1 MRKWN
6 EKEKCIE
13 IIRDK
18 KKMMKEAMEKEKK
31 HQEE

>member
-1 MRKWN
+1 MRKWI
-6 EKEKCIE
+6 EKEKGIE

-18 KKMMKEAMEKEKK
+18 KKMMKEAVKKDK

>member
-1 MRKWN
+1 MRKWV

-18 KKMMKEAMEKEKK
+18 KKMMKEVVKKEK

>member
-1 MRKWN
+1 MRKWV

-18 KKMMKEAMEKEKK
+18 KKMMKEVVKKEKN
-31 HQEE
+31 